1 MEIIRT
7 PSKDHQKVRAYIDR
21 TEVDLEPAVH
31 RKPTGGKDIARL
43 ARDSVQGLVES
54 VPGLV

>member
-1 MEIIRT
+1 MEILPT
-7 PSKDHQKVRAYIDR
+7 PSKDHQKISTYIDR

-31 RKPTGGKDIARL
+31 RKPTRGKDIARL
-43 ARDSVQGLVES
+43 ARDSVKGLVES